1 MLLRDLPIGTT
12 ADLSDFAVA
21 WWNGRDVTYAFLR
34 DDESG
39 LIGEEFDLDD
49 YQWGEW
55 RETFSKWAD
64 SPKFSQRAEVKGW
77 LMDAPPFEAG

>member
-1 MLLRDLPIGTT
+1 MNQKDFAQHVSMLLRDLPIGTT

-39 LIGEEFDLDD
+39 LSGASGERRFPSGRIRRNSVSARKL
-49 YQWGEW
+49 
-55 RETFSKWAD
+55 K
-64 SPKFSQRAEVKGW
+64 
-77 LMDAPPFEAG
+77 AG